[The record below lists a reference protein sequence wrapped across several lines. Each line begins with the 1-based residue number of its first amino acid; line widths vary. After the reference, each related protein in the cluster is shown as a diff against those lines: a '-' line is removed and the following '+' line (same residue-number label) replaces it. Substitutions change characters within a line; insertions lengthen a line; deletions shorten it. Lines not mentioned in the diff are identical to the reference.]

1 MYKLQF
7 IGEKCSDVPMYLVPT
22 ELTLSLQKNATQ
34 SHSSANLE
42 WIPASRSVGN
52 SVDSKSLKPVGF
64 CFLSS
69 VGTISKGATN
79 NRTPT
84 SPTTPSLPH
93 SKPNKPHTA
102 RGLHLHRRSPLF
114 LGYTNLFIGTV
125 SHDTIFLKEYS
136 ARKPPWPHSKPSRG
150 CGTVRQWRGCGLRHA
165 ARTDARRC
173 RGTVRSPSAT
183 SA

>member
-1 MYKLQF
+1 MIAWVASPKVANYTIISVNSCLAKRRQFCGFQKL
-7 IGEKCSDVPMYLVPT
+7 KARRL
-22 ELTLSLQKNATQ
+22 L
-34 SHSSANLE
+34 
-42 WIPASRSVGN
+42 
-52 SVDSKSLKPVGF
+52 

-69 VGTISKGATN
+69 VGTTSKGSTN

-84 SPTTPSLPH
+84 SPINPSLPH